1 MKINRIGEENIE
13 DDKENIEDD
22 KENKDHKIN

>member
-13 DDKENIEDD
+13 DDKEKIEDD